1 MADQHGSTPA
11 AWTLVAFV
19 IAGFLAGAVALVAAQ
34 PVGLYVGAGLV
45 VLGGIA
51 GKVLQ
56 LMGFG
61 SDRTRERTSVSAGE

>member
-1 MADQHGSTPA
+1 MSAHEGSTPA
-11 AWTLVAFV
+11 AWTAVVLVILGFV
-19 IAGFLAGAVALVAAQ
+19 LGAIGLVVARPAAIYLG
-34 PVGLYVGAGLV
+34 VGVV

-61 SDRTRERTSVSAGE
+61 SQRA